1 MTVTVRIASL
11 LTILISTWIPWT
23 IDAVQ
28 ASEASNA
35 LLAEG
40 RAILFQESMITYA
53 DIVAANEKFQQAVAE
68 DTADLNANLFYAVS
82 RIGAF
87 MLRNS
92 AGGIH
97 TLPDLLSLFGAAT
110 MPSHPLGDDPF
121 SDLPTLYGDYNP
133 PSTVPGGETVRNF
146 LAGPLVDEIDGSL
159 ANLNAVGSGFT
170 LTLSAEETG
179 DRPVEIDD
187 GDILVLQASLQ
198 LLKAAALIVTAY
210 DLDVDLRELMV
221 LGNAGVLKIQ
231 KMLDL
236 NPDLLKLRSAD
247 GAAQLASA
255 RASLLTGIDSARA
268 AYDFITAEED
278 PQDDDLLYFDSYSA
292 QQEALETL
300 VEAEEIKAA
309 LAENRTAAFSK
320 TSEWWTL
327 TNGSGDQLKVF
338 FHYIST
344 PPADNFED
352 LIVQDGSFYAPG
364 GCGFFDRDGLACDGT
379 LESVLRDGNKVTW
392 NLTTGG
398 FLPTTA
404 QFIGTIS
411 PQTISGTYTWTSAEG
426 GQSGPFQFSGM
437 RDDLET
443 KTDRIDPNA
452 IFGSASHAPLDIRAA
467 LPKFGIHDDAVA
479 GTFPGNA
486 NGQVLNGIWPDATTN
501 AQLAKEWDLR
511 HETRLDGNGGP
522 FFNIPPVAAG
532 AISLDG
538 NASDWAGL
546 SNTLVFTDF
555 VGDEEEWADFDS
567 GDIYQVHTAKDET
580 YLYIGIQLN
589 ETATPSKAYYWE
601 AMTDY
606 GRDNPWGNLVFGAA
620 HRTDHWEAM
629 LLSQDWSGT
638 KPTTIWTG
646 DGGNVATGA
655 GFIEWRIP
663 LDQLPDQYALSGKWL
678 RVFSMQDYGLVS
690 DDNWTQIQ
698 LETTTLSGTISCDGC
713 AGDGRFII
721 AALPCENPSLCG
733 NEFASSYIDGSGG
746 YTLEGIPI
754 GATVYLFVFYD
765 TDNSGILSFGD
776 ILGSSGPV
784 VADGVTGLD
793 VAVDIPVDDSF
804 VMTKPGVYRV
814 FGSDTNPLTT
824 PYYGPWDP
832 NEIDW
837 GEGLTFLG
845 EFSDTATIGTTKFY
859 KYILVLW
866 NGDRCFHFDAIQD
879 LSASTAFRMDEYGN
893 WVGGEWVTSGLVNP
907 GCYEWEEPSNFI
919 GPPDG
924 QVAVTSDYP
933 GFSLMQMPADALD
946 DNAARQLQITLGPAF
961 TFDSRVINLRNIDG
975 THTFFISD
983 IYDYNG
989 NLPEDIEEWA
999 VTGPGV
1005 NFTYTGAQIAAA
1017 TDGLEFYPEW
1027 NEVAI
1032 LLPGSPQVG
1041 PYTFSLTIN
1050 GSTRTY
1056 TDTHHLNRDLPLP
1069 DSSKFSVQ
1077 PNTVLTSKTPMFAW
1091 DPITPPGNSGID
1103 GAPIAYRLQIL
1114 DATTGENVVSTP
1126 RTYQMTHYTVP
1137 PGKLLPG
1144 RTYKYRIR
1152 ATDSDDWLDVQNRS
1166 HSDWVPFS
1174 MAATLNHAGAPKFQP
1189 DWNALTWTTANGT
1202 LLAASVRIF
1211 DPEGIASDGASH
1223 QVSVTLPDGS
1233 SKNLDFDKSIDNQT
1247 AYYWGSGP
1255 LPPEPAG
1262 TYTFEVTD
1270 PEDHTATTGDVL
1282 TFNPLD
1288 PVDAAQIRP
1297 SLYNP
1302 VQQSIQ
1308 AVVDNVKVNGQ
1319 TYDDFNAYP
1328 DGSHPK
1334 SSLWAWWSDG
1344 VNITGQA
1351 LHLGTPLSVGRANV
1365 GVDLKD
1371 PAAAN
1376 AVEAKVTVVSSSSD
1390 NGPRARVSGYWFNL
1404 DGLDV
1409 FAAISVN
1416 ANRVGYSISKD
1427 LNDET
1432 FHWEEIDNGTL
1443 KTLAPGQTVTVGIDW
1458 DGQNLTFKADEATH
1472 TYTPT
1477 GTILPARYP
1486 WKGLQARINLNTSIT
1501 PTFHWNPVQ
1510 GAQRYRVRIYN
1521 NDNTRTLYRGYEDS
1535 GETTTHTVPHGELR
1549 PSAYYRFRIEAF
1561 DSASTDVDN
1570 LSKTP
1575 AGNSENFIFYTGIP
1589 GDVNNDGFVDMVDVI
1604 QALNLMAGD
1613 EAVEVSL
1620 TADTDADRRI
1630 GAAEAMRALQAVA
1643 GLR

>member
-1 MTVTVRIASL
+1 MTVTMRIASL
-11 LTILISTWIPWT
+11 LTILSSIWVPWA
-23 IDAVQ
+23 IGAVQ

-35 LLAEG
+35 LVAEG
-40 RAILFQESMITYA
+40 RAIVFQESMITYA
-53 DIVAANEKFQQAVAE
+53 DIVAANEKFQQALAE
-68 DTADLNANLFYAVS
+68 DPADPNANLFFAVS
-82 RIGAF
+82 RLGAF

-97 TLPDLLSLFGAAT
+97 TLPDLLGLFGAAT
-110 MPSHPLGDDPF
+110 MPGHPLGDDPF
-121 SDLPTLYGDYNP
+121 SDLPTLYGDFNP

-255 RASLLTGIDSARA
+255 RASLLAGIDSARA
-268 AYDFITAEED
+268 AYDFIADEED

-292 QQEALETL
+292 QQEALESL
-300 VEAEEIKAA
+300 VDAEEIRSALIQNRAA
-309 LAENRTAAFSK
+309 QFSK
-320 TSEWWTL
+320 TSEGWTL
-327 TNGSGDQLKVF
+327 TNSNGDRITLF

-344 PPADNFED
+344 PPADTFEE
-352 LIVQDGSFYAPG
+352 LIVLDGSFYGIGNCNFFACG
-364 GCGFFDRDGLACDGT
+364 GQVEKVRK
-379 LESVLRDGNKVTW
+379 VGNQVTW
-392 NLTTGG
+392 HLTTGG
-398 FLPTTA
+398 FYPATA
-404 QFIGTIS
+404 EITGTVDGD
-411 PQTISGTYTWTSAEG
+411 TISGTYTWVSPQNHT
-426 GQSGPFQFSGM
+426 SGPLTFTGT
-437 RDDLET
+437 RNHVET
-443 KTDRIDPNA
+443 ETHSLNPNA
-452 IFGSASHAPLDIRAA
+452 VFGNTGQPPLDVRAA
-467 LPKFGIHDDAVA
+467 LPKFGIRDDAVA
-479 GTFPGNA
+479 GTFPGNT

-522 FFNIPPVAAG
+522 FFNIPLVADG

-546 SNTLVFTDF
+546 SNTLVFADF

-601 AMTDY
+601 AMNDY

-638 KPTTIWTG
+638 NPTTIWTG
-646 DGGNVATGA
+646 DGSNVATGA

-713 AGDGRFII
+713 TGDGRFII

-733 NEFASSYIDGSGG
+733 SEFASSHIDGSGS
-746 YTLEGIPI
+746 YTMEGIPI
-754 GATVYLFVFYD
+754 GATVYLHVFYD
-765 TDNSGILSFGD
+765 TDDNGILSFGD
-776 ILGSSGPV
+776 TLGLGGPV
-784 VADGVTGLD
+784 TIGAGANTLNVTADT
-793 VAVDIPVDDSF
+793 PVSDNF

-814 FGSDTNPLTT
+814 FGADTSPLTM
-824 PYYGPWDP
+824 PYSGPWDP
-832 NEIDW
+832 NDIDW
-837 GEGLTFLG
+837 GDGLTFLG
-845 EFSDTATIGTTKFY
+845 EFSETATIDTAKFY
-859 KYILVLW
+859 KYLLILW
-866 NGDRCFHFDAIQD
+866 NGDRTFYLDAIQD
-879 LSASTAFRMDEYGN
+879 LTAGTVLRMDASGA
-893 WVGGEWVTSGLVNP
+893 WTGDGMISSGLSNLGGNP
-907 GCYEWEEPSNFI
+907 WEEPYYFF

-924 QVAVTSDYP
+924 QVAATDDDP
-933 GFSLMQMPADALD
+933 GFALLEMPDDSLD
-946 DNAARQLQITLGPAF
+946 DQAGRELRVTLGAAF
-961 TFDSRVINLRNIDG
+961 TFDSRVMNVYHSG
-975 THTFFISD
+975 GQQAWFVSD
-983 IYDYNG
+983 IYDYDG
-989 NLPEDIEEWA
+989 NLPADIDEWA
-999 VTGPGV
+999 ITGPGV
-1005 NFTYTGAQIAAA
+1005 NLSFTGADIVAGK
-1017 TDGLEFYPEW
+1017 DGVLFDPQY
-1027 NEVAI
+1027 NEVI
-1032 LLPGSPQVG
+1032 LFRPDSPQVG
-1041 PYTFSLTIN
+1041 TYTFRLTID
-1050 GSTRTY
+1050 GSTLIY
-1056 TDTHHLNRDLPLP
+1056 TDTHHLNRNLPIP
-1069 DSSKFSVQ
+1069 DTNRFSVQ

-1091 DPITPPGNSGID
+1091 DPITPPGKSGIN

-1126 RTYQMTHYTVP
+1126 RRYHMTHYTVP

-1144 RTYKYRIR
+1144 RAYKYRIR

-1174 MAATLNHAGAPKFQP
+1174 MAAALNHAGVPQFQP

-1211 DPEGIASDGASH
+1211 DPDGIASDGASH

-1233 SKNLDFDKSIDNQT
+1233 SGNLDFDHSIDNQT

-1255 LPPEPAG
+1255 LPSEPAG

-1270 PEDHTATTGDVL
+1270 PEGHTATTSDAL

-1308 AVVDNVKVNGQ
+1308 AVVDDVKVNGQ

-1328 DGSHPK
+1328 DGSHPR
-1334 SSLWAWWSDG
+1334 SSLWAWWSAG

-1351 LHLGTPLSVGRANV
+1351 LHLETPMSVGRANV

-1390 NGPRARVSGYWFNL
+1390 NGPQARLSGYWFNL
-1404 DGLDV
+1404 DGLDL
-1409 FAAISVN
+1409 FAAISVR
-1416 ANRVGYSISKD
+1416 ANRVGYSISQD
-1427 LNDET
+1427 FSDET
-1432 FHWEEIDNGTL
+1432 IRWQAIDNGTL
-1443 KTLAPGQTVTVGIDW
+1443 KTISLGQTVTVGIAW
-1458 DGQNLTFKADEATH
+1458 DGRNLTFKADEAIH

-1501 PTFHWNPVQ
+1501 PTFNWNPVQ

-1549 PSAYYRFRIEAF
+1549 HSALYRFRIEAF
-1561 DSASTDVDN
+1561 DSALPDVDN

-1589 GDVNNDGFVDMVDVI
+1589 GDVNNDGFVNLADVI
-1604 QALNLMAGD
+1604 QALNFMAGD
-1613 EAVEVSL
+1613 EAAEVSL